1 MSQTAELSRVQAN
14 IGELVERFVLDR
26 WQAGQPRFHIQ
37 DLHDYIAT
45 RTQIAPASPDRILRQ
60 LRLEGKF
67 DYKVVSRSES
77 CYEITAIKPGPKSK
91 QARVPALKRNPKQEG
106 TPFFDCIPQIGPC
119 PIGCNQCFYN
129 RPGAYYVPI
138 DRPHVPTP
146 EEVGDGIVRMNCGN
160 DSNNQRDLAIET
172 AKRYRRYFF
181 NTSIP
186 RFDFPG
192 PVVLTA
198 NPKEEQESSFVM
210 PNRHGDDWRSPAEN
224 LMFVR
229 LRTSAT
235 NLALVDKAVA
245 AWTAAQVPVVIT
257 FMAYYDHEPQVPAD
271 LTFKGPCY
279 EWRVRHINSYWCPTK
294 EFMRWVMSRYA
305 GNRLVSMCSSINSAY
320 CRDCRNCESHYLQ
333 TIKHLKGE

>member
-1 MSQTAELSRVQAN
+1 MSQAAELSRVQAN
-14 IGELVERFVLDR
+14 IGNLVERFVRDR
-26 WQAGQPRFHIQ
+26 WQTAQPRFYIQ
-37 DLHDYIAT
+37 DLHDYIAA

-67 DYKVVSRSES
+67 DYKVVNRSDS
-77 CYEITAIKPGPKSK
+77 CYEITSVNSGSKRKP
-91 QARVPALKRNPKQEG
+91 ARASALKRNPKQEG

-138 DRPHVPTP
+138 DQPHVPTP

-160 DSNNQRDLAIET
+160 DSNNQRDLVIET
-172 AKRYRRYFF
+172 AKRYQRYFF

-198 NPKEEQESSFVM
+198 NPKEEQEAGYAM
-210 PNRHGDDWRSPAEN
+210 PNRHGDNWRSPATN

-235 NLALVDKAVA
+235 ILALVDKAVA

-257 FMAYYDHEPQVPAD
+257 FMAYYDHEPRVPAD
-271 LTFKGPCY
+271 LLFNGRCY

-294 EFMRWVMSRYA
+294 EFMQWVMSRYA

-333 TIKHLKGE
+333 TIKRLKGE